1 VDGTRGRSQVWRQV
15 QGCERPS
22 MATTRSRSWLRVQAE
37 AAERTER
44 RHDVTVRT
52 RWANL
57 EGVYWG
63 DEGFAFK
70 HAA

>member
-1 VDGTRGRSQVWRQV
+1 MRAAINGNHEITLLAAGAGEDR
-15 QGCERPS
+15 
-22 MATTRSRSWLRVQAE
+22 LQAE